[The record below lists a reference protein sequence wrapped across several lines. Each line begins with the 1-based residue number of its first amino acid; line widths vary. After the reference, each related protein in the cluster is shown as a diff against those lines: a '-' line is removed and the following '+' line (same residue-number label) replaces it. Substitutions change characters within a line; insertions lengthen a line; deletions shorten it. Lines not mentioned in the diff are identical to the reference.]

1 MTNQPILPIIFNNFL
16 SFDNVFFRRLLIPD
30 WVIFA
35 IDAYHGRVEKYSVAQ
50 SQDVLRQALIEKNN
64 GKTYLDY
71 KDIRD
76 GKCQGL
82 FTLIETIL
90 SKTVVEGLQGD
101 EYFNALAEM
110 RNVAEGDSPVF
121 VVEDNSVFV
130 VSEAADGTQGIRR
143 QRLGGSTETTIPTS
157 LKTVRI
163 YEEMNRVL
171 SGRVDFNQFIT
182 KVAESFKQ
190 KLLNDMYTLWSGATA
205 DQMGGTVYFPVAGN
219 YDEDTLLD
227 LIAHVE
233 ASAGGQKATIVGTKK
248 ALRPLKESILSDG
261 AKEEWHKL
269 GYVGTFFGTPV
280 VAAPQR
286 HKKFFDHNWFV
297 FDEEY
302 DWVIDFLGVRAFY
315 NNIINLEGID
325 ALLKKT
331 PKKIEKELAT
341 LTNGQK
347 RTVAYRAMEM
357 IRNKEID
364 SLSVIEVLE
373 KGLGIALVER

>member
-1 MTNQPILPIIFNNFL
+1 MNEIVKL
-16 SFDNVFFRRLLIPD
+16 
-30 WVIFA
+30 A

-121 VVEDNSVFV
+121 IVEDSDVFV
-130 VSEAADGTQGIRR
+130 VAEAADGTQGIRR
-143 QRLGGSTETTIPTS
+143 QRLGGSTETAIPTT
-157 LKTVRI
+157 LKVVRI

-171 SGRVDFNQFIT
+171 AGRVDFNQFIA

-205 DQMGGTVYFPVAGN
+205 DQMGGTVFFPVAGD
-219 YDEDTLLD
+219 YDEDALLD

-248 ALRPLKESILSDG
+248 ALRPLKESIMSDG

-280 VAAPQR
+280 VATPQR
-286 HKKFFDHNWFV
+286 HKVNSTEFV
-297 FDEEY
+297 LDDDVLTIIAGNEKPIKVVYEGNPIVLMGDPMTNADFTQEY
-302 DWVIDFLGVRAFY
+302 LYGEKYGMGIVLAGKSAGVGRYEF
-315 NNIINLEGID
+315 
-325 ALLKKT
+325 T
-331 PKKIEKELAT
+331 
-341 LTNGQK
+341 
-347 RTVAYRAMEM
+347 
-357 IRNKEID
+357 
-364 SLSVIEVLE
+364 
-373 KGLGIALVER
+373 